1 MKLLLVEDELKLQR
15 SIAAGLTK
23 LGYTVDTA
31 SDGEEGEMLARAQ
44 SYDVVILDGMLPKR
58 DGVEVCRNLRT
69 AKKMV
74 PILMLTARG
83 EIDDRVEGL
92 DAGADD
98 YLVKPFSFAELTAR
112 IRSLARRAP
121 IVLGEVLR
129 WDGLKL
135 DTKAHEVTIQGESIE
150 LTGRE
155 FELLE
160 YFLRHPNIVLTREEI
175 QSHVWDRFFDSLSNV
190 VDVHVKN
197 LRQKLPTTYANN
209 LKTVWGKGYQLVVR
223 PR

>member
-1 MKLLLVEDELKLQR
+1 MKVLLVEDELKLQR
-15 SIAAGLTK
+15 SLAAGLVK

-58 DGVEVCRNLRT
+58 DGVEVCRNLRQ
-69 AKKMV
+69 AKKMM

-83 EIDDRVEGL
+83 EVDDRVEGL

-112 IRSLARRAP
+112 LRSLARRAP
-121 IVLGEVLR
+121 VVLGEILH
-129 WDGLKL
+129 WDDLTL
-135 DTKAHEVTIQGESIE
+135 NTKAQEVTVAGKKVD

-160 YFLRHPNIVLTREEI
+160 YFLRHPNIALTREEI

-197 LRQKLPTTYANN
+197 LRQKLPSSYAGNI
-209 LKTVWGKGYQLVVR
+209 KTVWGKGYQLVIR
-223 PR
+223 AG